1 MLDSQGTVNIKDD
14 VSGEHG
20 KQRMDSQWVG
30 ITVFYTGWSEQ
41 EETMRT
47 RYIDTPAGLV
57 KMDLK
62 PEEERDV
69 REVFSG
75 WSSYSDVFAMVLK
88 KNKKELDPK
97 HFNHNERKQFDQ
109 ADLAEWRQWVLNQ
122 VVKRVEP
129 HEEANI
135 SSKSIIAAPMRFS
148 CA

>member
-1 MLDSQGTVNIKDD
+1 MDSQGAANIKDD

-20 KQRMDSQWVG
+20 KHRMDSQWVG
-30 ITVFYTGWSEQ
+30 ITVFYTGWSEH

-69 REVFSG
+69 REAFSG
-75 WSSYSDVFAMVLK
+75 WSSHSDVFAMVLK

-97 HFNHNERKQFDQ
+97 YFNNRER
-109 ADLAEWRQWVLNQ
+109 
-122 VVKRVEP
+122 
-129 HEEANI
+129 
-135 SSKSIIAAPMRFS
+135 
-148 CA
+148 